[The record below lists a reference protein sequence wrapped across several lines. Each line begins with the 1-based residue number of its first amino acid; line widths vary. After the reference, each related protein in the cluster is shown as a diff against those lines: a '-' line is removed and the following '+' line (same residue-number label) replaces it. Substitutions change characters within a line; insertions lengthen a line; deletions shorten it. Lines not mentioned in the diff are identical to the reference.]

1 MAQEYRTDGSAAFD
15 IYAGNAARPLPK
27 PKRLPDVPS
36 RNQAAAVPKL
46 RFRLSPLTLLGTL
59 VCLGML
65 FLVVFCYVR
74 IYETRSEIGE
84 LQESKA
90 MLEAEQE
97 TLKTQYEAAID
108 LEQIE
113 RRARALGM
121 HEPHDGQIVR
131 IQTEAADV
139 SEVYVKPEK
148 PNLFVRTYHALYGAI
163 REALEYFT

>member
-1 MAQEYRTDGSAAFD
+1 MAREYRTDGSAAFD
-15 IYAGNAARPLPK
+15 IYAGNTARPLPK

-36 RNQAAAVPKL
+36 RRKTAAAPKF
-46 RFRLSPLTLLGTL
+46 RFRLSPLTLLGAA

-74 IYETRSEIGE
+74 IYETHSEISV
-84 LQESKA
+84 LQENKTA
-90 MLEAEQE
+90 LESEQE
-97 TLKTQYEAAID
+97 TLREQYEAAID
-108 LEQIE
+108 LNQIE

-121 HEPHDGQIVR
+121 HEPHEGQIVR

-148 PNLFVRTYHALYGAI
+148 QNLFVRTYNALYGAI
-163 REALEYFT
+163 REALEYFR